1 MDAVTAASAADGE
14 CEMTTCEQCYGF
26 LLRGFMLAAYETF
39 FPARHYFSNAA
50 LTAAKEEI

>member
-39 FPARHYFSNAA
+39 LSRASLF
-50 LTAAKEEI
+50 